1 MSKPLLVA
9 GSRAAYP
16 IIPKDLPSEDGENM
30 ESPWHRNQMQ
40 ILIHVLEF
48 HWRDRKDFY
57 CGGNMFIH
65 FSEKRLRNEDFR
77 GPDFF
82 VVLGAEHDR
91 PRDYWAIWE
100 EDGKYPDLIIEL
112 LSPTTATED
121 LTTKKAIYEQTFRTP
136 EYFCLD
142 PDGFSLKGW
151 RLSGHYRTIKTGKDR
166 RMWSETLQLFLG
178 TWHGNFDGLT
188 ADYLRFFDAE
198 GQMLPTPGEAATAR
212 ADAEAE
218 RADAEAKRADAAEE
232 ELERL
237 RNELA
242 AIKSQQGRNGKS

>member
-1 MSKPLLVA
+1 MSKLV
-9 GSRAAYP
+9 P
-16 IIPKDLPSEDGENM
+16 PKAPPFPVVPQNLPSENGENM

-40 ILIHVLEF
+40 ILIHVLEY

-65 FSEKRLRNEDFR
+65 FSVKRLRNEEFR

-82 VVLGAEHDR
+82 VALEVEHDR

-121 LTTKKAIYEQTFRTP
+121 LTTKKAIYERTFHTA

-142 PDGFSLKGW
+142 PDGFLLRGW
-151 RLSGHYRTIKTGKDR
+151 RLRTGRYGPIRTGKDR
-166 RMWSETLQLFLG
+166 RMWCETLQLFLG
-178 TWHGNFDGLT
+178 QWHGNFDGLT

-198 GQMLPTPGEAATAR
+198 GKMLPTPGEA
-212 ADAEAE
+212 EA
-218 RADAEAKRADAAEE
+218 ARADAAEAE
-232 ELERL
+232 VERL
-237 RNELA
+237 RKELGEL
-242 AIKSQQGRNGKS
+242 KGKRSRNGKS